1 MDQGSS
7 NNMWYIVGA
16 VIIVALALW
25 YFMGRPATRTETTN
39 DTSTAALTDEFNQ
52 IPDDSAAL
60 DQDAAA
66 SAEAVQGL

>member
-7 NNMWYIVGA
+7 NSMWYIGGA
-16 VIIVALALW
+16 VIVVAIALW
-25 YFMGRPATRTETTN
+25 YFMGQPATRMESTS